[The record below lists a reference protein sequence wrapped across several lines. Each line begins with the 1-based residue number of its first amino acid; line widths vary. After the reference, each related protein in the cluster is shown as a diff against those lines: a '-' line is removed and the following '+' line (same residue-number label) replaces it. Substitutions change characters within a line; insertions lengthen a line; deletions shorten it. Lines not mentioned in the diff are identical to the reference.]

1 MNILLVIANPSK
13 NSFSYQMMEAFIKN
27 HADDTIEILDLYNDK
42 PQNFDSLDFREY
54 HQTKITWANQ
64 IVFFA
69 PIWWANFPAILKN
82 WLDINFSTG
91 FAFQYTNKKLVK
103 LLKGKTAKI
112 FVSCDAPGIIYW
124 LACLPLVW
132 KYLVFGYVGI
142 DLVKTQ
148 IYGNKRNQSLVNIQ
162 KYLANLK

>member
-27 HADDTIEILDLYNDK
+27 HIDDTIEILNLYIDK
-42 PQNFDSLDFREY
+42 TQNFDSLDFREY
-54 HQTKITWANQ
+54 HQAKITWADQ

-82 WLDINFSTG
+82 WLDINFSSG
-91 FAFQYTNKKLVK
+91 FAFEYIDSKLVK

-124 LACLPLVW
+124 LTCIPLVW
-132 KYLVFGYVGI
+132 KYLVFDFVGI
-142 DLVKTQ
+142 NLIKTQ
-148 IYGNKRNQSLVNIQ
+148 IYGNKRNQSQANKQ
-162 KYLANLK
+162 TYLANLK